1 MKKTFIAL
9 AAALLVLSG
18 CTSGVTKDI
27 QVKTETAP
35 KADISGY
42 TSYTWLG
49 SASILYDP
57 EGQWEQPDFDADA
70 EIKFLI
76 DSELREHVMAE
87 SSSNPDVIVAFAA
100 GIDMSTME
108 IKTDPESELK
118 TLENVSSGSL
128 SVRVIDA
135 QTGLAIWVG
144 VATGEVQQNPDQ
156 EVTKKRLDYAVTQM
170 FKQLKK

>member
-1 MKKTFIAL
+1 MNKTFIVL
-9 AAALLVLSG
+9 SAALLILSG

-35 KADISGY
+35 KADLSGY

-76 DSELREHVMAE
+76 DRELREHGMAE

-118 TLENVSSGSL
+118 TLENVPSGAL
-128 SVRVIDA
+128 TVILIDA
-135 QTGLAIWVG
+135 QTRLAIWGG

-156 EVTKKRLDYAVTQM
+156 EVTKQRLDYAVTQM
-170 FKQLKK
+170 FKQLK

>member
-76 DSELREHVMAE
+76 DRELREHGMAE

-118 TLENVSSGSL
+118 TLENVPSGAL
-128 SVRVIDA
+128 TVILIDA

>member
-9 AAALLVLSG
+9 SAALLILSG

-27 QVKTETAP
+27 QVKTETDP

-57 EGQWEQPDFDADA
+57 EGQWEQPEFDADA

-76 DSELREHVMAE
+76 DRELREHGMAE

-108 IKTDPESELK
+108 IKTDPENELK
-118 TLENVSSGSL
+118 TLENVPSGAL
-128 SVRVIDA
+128 TVILIDA
-135 QTGLAIWVG
+135 QTRLAIWGG

-156 EVTKKRLDYAVTQM
+156 DVTKQRLDYAVTQM

>member
-9 AAALLVLSG
+9 ATALFVLSG

-35 KADISGY
+35 KADLSGY

-57 EGQWEQPDFDADA
+57 EGQWEQPEFDADA

-76 DSELREHVMAE
+76 DRELREHGMAE

-118 TLENVSSGSL
+118 TLENVPSGAL
-128 SVRVIDA
+128 TVVLIDG
-135 QTGLAIWVG
+135 QTGLAIWG
-144 VATGEVQQNPDQ
+144 GIATGEVQQNPDP
-156 EVTKKRLDYAVTQM
+156 EVTKQRLDYAVSQM

>member
-9 AAALLVLSG
+9 STALLILSG

-76 DSELREHVMAE
+76 DRELREHGMAE
-87 SSSNPDVIVAFAA
+87 SSTNPDVIVAFAA

-118 TLENVSSGSL
+118 TLENVPSGAL
-128 SVRVIDA
+128 TVILIDA
-135 QTGLAIWVG
+135 QTRLAIWGG